1 MLSSN
6 EKIVYHYCSTS
17 TFLNIIKNKSIR
29 LSDINKSNDYLEL
42 KVLINMVLKEIERI
56 VELNVPDLKNNLI
69 VGMNDKKAV
78 ISLATLM
85 CERMKKNNDFLCYA
99 ACFSEASDLLS
110 QWCRYADDGCGIAI
124 GFRENVI
131 TKICSKFSDM
141 LKFEKVTY
149 VKDDS
154 IIENKLITDVA
165 KNFID
170 NFFCYAESNNILD
183 INGINS
189 YWEKIDTSVLS
200 QESMF
205 IKSDKFSDE
214 KEWRLVINDD
224 LDKTRNEW
232 DKQYNWKGEDN
243 LTEFEKL
250 IPNSLEYRY
259 TKNNIISYMDLNF
272 SDYIEDDLMS
282 DSTLW
287 EA

>member
-1 MLSSN
+1 
-6 EKIVYHYCSTS
+6 
-17 TFLNIIKNKSIR
+17 
-29 LSDINKSNDYLEL
+29 
-42 KVLINMVLKEIERI
+42 MV
-56 VELNVPDLKNNLI
+56 
-69 VGMNDKKAV
+69 
-78 ISLATLM
+78 
-85 CERMKKNNDFLCYA
+85 
-99 ACFSEASDLLS
+99 
-110 QWCRYADDGCGIAI
+110 
-124 GFRENVI
+124 
-131 TKICSKFSDM
+131 
-141 LKFEKVTY
+141 
-149 VKDDS
+149 DS

-272 SDYIEDDLMS
+272 SDYIEDDLIAEIVIGPKS
-282 DSTLW
+282 KIE
-287 EA
+287 EADIFQVLLHYLNESINMENVLIKKSSISLQ